1 MFLAYL
7 TLITALSISGV
18 AIYYSVAGLAAI
30 FAAAVIP
37 IIIMGGILETAKLV
51 TAVWLHKYWHRCVW
65 WLKAYLGIAVL
76 VLMFITSMGI
86 FGFLSRAHIEQTSL
100 SVEQVAQ
107 AEQLTDQLDRAESR
121 VARWNEELDRL
132 FAGTDVRVDSL
143 LGREQEQLDSIYARI
158 ETEKS
163 QLREDAQG
171 KIEIQNNRL
180 AQAQARKEQDIAVA
194 QQRFNNA
201 FNRGELDQ
209 AIERATSNELSVASA
224 VQREIIAINRNLA
237 DQLTEVDNRF
247 ADQIASVQT
256 RIDQLRSQ
264 STNQTDAIDERIN
277 ELEELVRQEQVVIT
291 DLRQQKAEAEREY
304 RKLEAEVGPIK
315 YIAEFI
321 YGDQAD
327 KDLLEE
333 AVRWVIII
341 IIFVFDPL
349 AVLLLIASQFT
360 FQYIREDKI
369 ARGEEI
375 KNSKVDEL
383 FGLVEPKFVAPIT
396 ELIDEVEEQ
405 PESEPVKKP
414 EPEQETAQDTIQQ
427 EKVEP
432 EPEPVVEPEIE
443 PEPEVVEKV
452 AEVEQPKEVKASS
465 ELTVDQVQTEGVTF
479 VETCDGYVKY
489 EDKLIQKDAF
499 KNQHSE
505 WWKSFNASNSSFGTQ
520 FPKIAKI
527 GDLFVR
533 VDMTPNRVYKFT
545 GGGWIEVN
553 KQQTDTYLFDEEYI
567 QHLISKIES
576 GEYDLELL
584 SDSERAQIEEYLSR

>member
-37 IIIMGGILETAKLV
+37 IIIMGSVLETAKLV

-107 AEQLTDQLDRAESR
+107 TEQLTDELDRAESK

-163 QLREDAQG
+163 QLRQDTQG

-201 FNRGELDQ
+201 FNRSELDQ
-209 AIERATSNELSVASA
+209 VIERATANELSVASA
-224 VQREIIAINRNLA
+224 VQREIISINRNLA
-237 DQLTEVDNRF
+237 DQLVEVDNRF
-247 ADQIASVQT
+247 ADQVTSVQN

-264 STNQTDAIDERIN
+264 STNQTDSIDERIN
-277 ELEELVRQEQVVIT
+277 ELEELVRQEQVIIT
-291 DLRQQKAEAEREY
+291 DLRLQKAEAEREY

-321 YGDQAD
+321 YGNEAD
-327 KDLLEE
+327 KNLLEE

-383 FGLVEPKFVAPIT
+383 FGLVEPKFVVPVTEPI
-396 ELIDEVEEQ
+396 IEVEEQ
-405 PESEPVKKP
+405 PESEPIKKP
-414 EPEQETAQDTIQQ
+414 EPTVEVEQEPAV
-427 EKVEP
+427 EEVPEEP
-432 EPEPVVEPEIE
+432 ES
-443 PEPEVVEKV
+443 EPEVVE
-452 AEVEQPKEVKASS
+452 EVTEIEQPKEVKASS
-465 ELTVDQVQTEGVTF
+465 DLTVDQIQTTDVTF

-489 EDKLIQKDAF
+489 KDTLIQKDAF

-505 WWKSFNASNSSFGTQ
+505 WWKSFNASNSGFGTQ
-520 FPKIAKI
+520 FPRIAKI

-533 VDMTPNRVYKFT
+533 VDMTPNKVYKFT
-545 GGGWIEVN
+545 GSTWIEVN

-576 GEYDLELL
+576 GEYDLDLL
-584 SDSERAQIEEYLSR
+584 SESERTQIEEYLSR

>member
-37 IIIMGGILETAKLV
+37 IIIMGSVLETAKLV
-51 TAVWLHKYWHRCVW
+51 TAVWLHKYWHRCAW

-107 AEQLTDQLDRAESR
+107 TEQLTDELDRAESK

-163 QLREDAQG
+163 QLRQDTQG

-201 FNRGELDQ
+201 FNRSELDQ
-209 AIERATSNELSVASA
+209 VIERATANELSVASA
-224 VQREIIAINRNLA
+224 VQREIISINRNLA
-237 DQLTEVDNRF
+237 DQLVEVDNRF
-247 ADQIASVQT
+247 ADQVTSVQN

-264 STNQTDAIDERIN
+264 STNQTDSIDERIN
-277 ELEELVRQEQVVIT
+277 ELEELVRQEQVIIT
-291 DLRQQKAEAEREY
+291 DLRLQKAEAEREY

-321 YGDQAD
+321 YGNEAD
-327 KDLLEE
+327 KNLLEE

-383 FGLVEPKFVAPIT
+383 FGLVEPKFVVPVTEPI
-396 ELIDEVEEQ
+396 IEVEEQ
-405 PESEPVKKP
+405 PESEPIKKP
-414 EPEQETAQDTIQQ
+414 EPTVEVEQEPAV
-427 EKVEP
+427 EEVPEEP
-432 EPEPVVEPEIE
+432 ES
-443 PEPEVVEKV
+443 EPEVVE
-452 AEVEQPKEVKASS
+452 EVTEIEQPKEVKASS
-465 ELTVDQVQTEGVTF
+465 DLTVDQIQTTDVTF

-489 EDKLIQKDAF
+489 KDTLIQKDAF

-505 WWKSFNASNSSFGTQ
+505 WWKSFNASNSGFGTQ
-520 FPKIAKI
+520 FPRIAKI

-533 VDMTPNRVYKFT
+533 VDMTPNKVYKFT
-545 GGGWIEVN
+545 GSTWIEVN

-576 GEYDLELL
+576 GEYDLDLL
-584 SDSERAQIEEYLSR
+584 SESERTQIEEYLSR

>member
-37 IIIMGGILETAKLV
+37 IIIMGSVLETAKLV

-107 AEQLTDQLDRAESR
+107 TEQLTDELDRAESK

-163 QLREDAQG
+163 QLRQDTQG

-201 FNRGELDQ
+201 FNRSELDQ
-209 AIERATSNELSVASA
+209 VIERATANELSVASA
-224 VQREIIAINRNLA
+224 VQREIISINRNLA
-237 DQLTEVDNRF
+237 DQLVEVDNRF
-247 ADQIASVQT
+247 ADQVTSVQN

-264 STNQTDAIDERIN
+264 STNQTDSIDERIN
-277 ELEELVRQEQVVIT
+277 ELEELVRQEQVIIT
-291 DLRQQKAEAEREY
+291 DLRLQKAEAEREY

-321 YGDQAD
+321 YGNEAD
-327 KDLLEE
+327 KNLLEE

-383 FGLVEPKFVAPIT
+383 FGLVEPKFVAPVSEPI
-396 ELIDEVEEQ
+396 IEVEEQ
-405 PESEPVKKP
+405 PESEPIKKP
-414 EPEQETAQDTIQQ
+414 EPTVEVEQEPAV
-427 EKVEP
+427 EGVPKEP
-432 EPEPVVEPEIE
+432 ES
-443 PEPEVVEKV
+443 EPEVVE
-452 AEVEQPKEVKASS
+452 EVNKIEQPKEVKASS
-465 ELTVDQVQTEGVTF
+465 DLTVDQIQTTDVTF

-489 EDKLIQKDAF
+489 KDTLIQKDAF

-505 WWKSFNASNSSFGTQ
+505 WWKSFNASNSGFGTR
-520 FPKIAKI
+520 FPRIAKI

-533 VDMTPNRVYKFT
+533 VDMTPNKVYKFT
-545 GGGWIEVN
+545 GNTWIEIN

-576 GEYDLELL
+576 GEYDLDLL
-584 SDSERAQIEEYLSR
+584 SESERTQIEEYLSR